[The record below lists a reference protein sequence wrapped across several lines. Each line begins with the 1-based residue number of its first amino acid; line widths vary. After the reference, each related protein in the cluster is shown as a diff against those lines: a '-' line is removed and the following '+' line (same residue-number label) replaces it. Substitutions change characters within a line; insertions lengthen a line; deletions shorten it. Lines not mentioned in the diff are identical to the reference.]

1 MFINSKF
8 CMVPPFI
15 PNDKMMYP
23 LIPQIDPL
31 ALIRLYQLLCSE
43 SKKIEY

>member
-1 MFINSKF
+1 
-8 CMVPPFI
+8 MVPPFI

-31 ALIRLYQLLCSE
+31 ALSVDAAVDVTVYFAI
-43 SKKIEY
+43 SKIVP